1 MNDFTHIIPAY
12 IGSALGNLLPCSIDS
27 LIVEQLMGG
36 ERHHLFKVTCNSDEI
51 FAVAVRVNSVSSE
64 RDRLKSRREAH
75 VLKFLDGD
83 LAPRLYDFDE
93 SGRWFPEPVTSVSYV
108 EGEPKVLNQMSADS
122 IEELG
127 RALARIHSVDTGEL
141 SLPQGVYPTAANASE
156 YLIERLESSIN
167 SKIPQP
173 DVELPAGVSEKFW
186 LAYSKVCIA
195 VINGLKDE
203 LFDSDERLSLVH
215 GDVVGLNVIW
225 RDHKPVLIDWEDTRL
240 AEPAEEIAYTFTESK
255 LDTSQRNTFW
265 EGYSSQAEKD
275 LGALKA
281 RVAVWEPVT
290 AFGSAIWWLD
300 RYARSLRVEAGGL
313 DDGSAP
319 KSREYYLNNALER
332 LH

>member
-1 MNDFTHIIPAY
+1 MDDFTHIIPAY
-12 IGSALGNLLPCSIDS
+12 ISSALGNLLPCPTDS
-27 LIVEQLMGG
+27 LVVEQMKGG
-36 ERHHLFKVTCNSDEI
+36 ERHHLFKVTCDSDES
-51 FAVAVRVNSVSSE
+51 FAVAVRVNLISSE
-64 RDRLKSRREAH
+64 RDRLKSRREAY
-75 VLKFLDGD
+75 VLKFLDGN

-93 SGRWFPEPVTSVSYV
+93 SGSWFPEPVTCVSYV
-108 EGEPKVLNQMSADS
+108 EGEPKDLNQLSANY

-127 RALARIHSVDTGEL
+127 RALARIHSVDTRAL
-141 SLPQGVYPTAANASE
+141 YLPQGVYPNAASAKE
-156 YLIERLESSIN
+156 YLVEHLKSSIN

-195 VINGLKDE
+195 AINGLKDE
-203 LFDSDERLSLVH
+203 LFSSDERLSLVH

-225 RDHKPVLIDWEDTRL
+225 RDQKPVLIDWEDTRL
-240 AEPAEEIAYTFTESK
+240 AEPAEEIAYTFTENK
-255 LDTSQRNTFW
+255 LDAGRRNAFW

-275 LGALKA
+275 IGELKA

-300 RYARSLRVEAGGL
+300 RYVRRLRVEAGGP

-319 KSREYYLNNALER
+319 KSQEYYLNNAVER
-332 LH
+332 LQ